1 MKADG
6 SSHAKPGVGQMSG
19 EHTQHHND
27 DFTFVGQLHHN
38 HEVEA
43 FVERRN
49 QLLSS
54 RLDAVVPW
62 KAYHRANVPH
72 GKRQSNG

>member
-1 MKADG
+1 
-6 SSHAKPGVGQMSG
+6 MSG

-27 DFTFVGQLHHN
+27 DFTFVAALNHN
-38 HEVEA
+38 HDVEA
-43 FVERRN
+43 YVERRN
-49 QLLSS
+49 QMLSS

>member
-1 MKADG
+1 M
-6 SSHAKPGVGQMSG
+6 GQMSG

-27 DFTFVGQLHHN
+27 DFTFVGALSHN

-49 QLLSS
+49 QMLSS